1 MNKKNFPIF
10 ISLLIVSLFFTVV
23 FYYGYISLKHNNEKF
38 MSYNFYDA
46 EIDGDITADNIKKLK
61 EIDEIKLVGKVS
73 TKPESA
79 KYKNDLIAINYQD
92 QDINKMRK
100 VSDLV
105 DGRFAK
111 KDGEIVLS
119 KNIVNKNKLKLG
131 DKINIDF
138 GNRIVDDEVIDADST
153 LTDKESYQIIGHKEY
168 EIVGVYEEI
177 YNKYS
182 GISYGLTTKNDIK
195 AAKVYLKFNNFEEA
209 YKRIDELQNEVNRKL
224 DKSNNIVLNP
234 EIVEYYGVEY
244 DFPHNIIAN
253 STIIFAVVGS
263 IVLFVFFT
271 KNIFLVWE
279 LRKIKELSMYKSIG
293 TTDLQIYLLLLKE
306 GIFLSFS
313 PIILGHFLGYG
324 VILKLFRFLQYSQGT
339 GKFVSN
345 YFSPILTILVICI
358 TFLICA
364 LSIMKP
370 AKKISKISII
380 DGIKGNL
387 DFYKDKKRKKN
398 NIWRELKINNIQ
410 SIKSQR
416 YVSSVGIIIISVII
430 IIMGMIK
437 YQADYRYFYDGYNIL
452 VEYDSKKEKV
462 PKLLNQ
468 IKEEIPNQGSY
479 ISREKYV
486 QIRNNLEF
494 SKEFKDAGLDE
505 ILTKKMEKMGSDYLD
520 GALLVLEEKDFK
532 TLGGKKGDFI
542 LYNMTQKDPF
552 EPISKAQKI
561 PFFNNPAKIKIKFG
575 DNYENEIRISKTIS
589 DLGKFEH
596 RTMPN
601 EVKILTDFDT
611 FSKIMEVSSDAKSRT
626 YSYDLRMAVNKEET
640 NDVKS
645 YIEKFLREEI
655 SPSDKFS
662 ISTELDIKAD
672 NEKEQKSFEKL
683 IASIG
688 VIIFLLNVT
697 NGYSSINLSLMNRKK
712 EIGSLYSCGM
722 DTTELKNL
730 YQKEFIIEQ
739 LKSFVLAILISILV
753 MFVISKFSAS
763 FTLKNLLIYYDYKMF
778 LGFSLIVYGIDFLI
792 YYFSLKR
799 ILNKPTIE
807 LIRVI

>member
-46 EIDGDITADNIKKLK
+46 EIDGDLTADNIKKLK
-61 EIDEIKLVGKVS
+61 EIDEIKLVGKAS

-92 QDINKMRK
+92 QDINKMREF
-100 VSDLV
+100 SDLV

-153 LTDKESYQIIGHKEY
+153 LTDKESYQIIDRKEY
-168 EIVGVYEEI
+168 EIVGVYEDI

-195 AAKVYLKFNNFEEA
+195 AAKVYLKFNDFEDA

-224 DKSNNIVLNP
+224 GKSSNIVLNP
-234 EIVEYYGVEY
+234 ELVERYGVEY

-263 IVLFVFFT
+263 IALFVFFT

-306 GIFLSFS
+306 GIFLSFL

-345 YFSPILTILVICI
+345 YFSPILSILVIFI
-358 TFLICA
+358 TFLIVA

-452 VEYDSKKEKV
+452 VEYDSNKEEV

-468 IKEEIPNQGSY
+468 IKEEIPNQGAY

-486 QIRNNLEF
+486 QVKNNLDF
-494 SKEFKDAGLDE
+494 SKEFKDYVPDDILAKE
-505 ILTKKMEKMGSDYLD
+505 IGRDYLD
-520 GALLVLEEKDFK
+520 GSFIVLEEKDFK
-532 TLGGKKGDFI
+532 SLGGKKGEFI
-542 LYNMTQKDPF
+542 LYNMTQQDPL
-552 EPISKAQKI
+552 EPISKAKKI
-561 PFFNNPAKIKIKFG
+561 PLFSDPVKIKIKFAN
-575 DNYENEIRISKTIS
+575 DYETEIEISKTVS
-589 DLGKFEH
+589 DLGKFQH

-611 FSKIMEVSSDAKSRT
+611 FYRIMEVSNEAKST
-626 YSYDLRMAVNKEET
+626 NYSYDLRMAVNKEET

-683 IASIG
+683 IATIG

-722 DTTELKNL
+722 DTNELKNL

-739 LKSFVLAILISILV
+739 LKSFILAILISILV
-753 MFVISKFSAS
+753 MFVISKSSAS

>member
-46 EIDGDITADNIKKLK
+46 EIDGDLTADNIKKLK

-92 QDINKMRK
+92 QDINKMREF
-100 VSDLV
+100 SDLV

-153 LTDKESYQIIGHKEY
+153 LTDKESYQIIDRKEY
-168 EIVGVYEEI
+168 EIVGVYEDI

-195 AAKVYLKFNNFEEA
+195 AAKVYLKFNDFEDA
-209 YKRIDELQNEVNRKL
+209 YKRIDELQNEVNHKL
-224 DKSNNIVLNP
+224 GKSSNIVLNP
-234 EIVEYYGVEY
+234 ELVERYGVEY

-263 IVLFVFFT
+263 IALFVFFT

-306 GIFLSFS
+306 GIFLSFL

-345 YFSPILTILVICI
+345 YFSPILSILVIFI
-358 TFLICA
+358 TFLIVA

-452 VEYDSKKEKV
+452 VEYDSNKEEV

-468 IKEEIPNQGSY
+468 IKEEIPNQGAY

-486 QIRNNLEF
+486 QVKNNLDF
-494 SKEFKDAGLDE
+494 SKEFKDYVPDDILAKE
-505 ILTKKMEKMGSDYLD
+505 IGRDYLD
-520 GALLVLEEKDFK
+520 GSFIVLEEKDFK
-532 TLGGKKGDFI
+532 SLGGKKGEFI
-542 LYNMTQKDPF
+542 LYNMTQQDPL
-552 EPISKAQKI
+552 EPISKAKKI
-561 PFFNNPAKIKIKFG
+561 PLFSDPVKIKIKFAN
-575 DNYENEIRISKTIS
+575 DYETEIEISKTVS
-589 DLGKFEH
+589 DLGKFQH

-611 FSKIMEVSSDAKSRT
+611 FYRIMEVSNEAKST
-626 YSYDLRMAVNKEET
+626 NYSYDLRMAVNKEET

-683 IASIG
+683 IATIG

-722 DTTELKNL
+722 DTNELKNL

-739 LKSFVLAILISILV
+739 LKSFILAILISILV
-753 MFVISKFSAS
+753 MFVISKSSAS

>member
-46 EIDGDITADNIKKLK
+46 EIDGDLTADNIKKLK

-92 QDINKMRK
+92 QDINKMREF
-100 VSDLV
+100 SDLV

-153 LTDKESYQIIGHKEY
+153 LTDKESYRIIDHKEY
-168 EIVGVYEEI
+168 EIVGVYEDI

-195 AAKVYLKFNNFEEA
+195 AAKVYLKFNNFEDT

-224 DKSNNIVLNP
+224 GKNSNIVLNP
-234 EIVEYYGVEY
+234 ELVERYGVEY

-263 IVLFVFFT
+263 IALFMFFT

-306 GIFLSFS
+306 GIFLSFL

-345 YFSPILTILVICI
+345 YFSPILSILVIFI
-358 TFLICA
+358 TFLIVA
-364 LSIMKP
+364 LSIIKP
-370 AKKISKISII
+370 AKIISKISII

-452 VEYDSKKEKV
+452 VEYDSNKEEV

-468 IKEEIPNQGSY
+468 IKEEIPNQGAY

-486 QIRNNLEF
+486 QVKNNLDF
-494 SKEFKDAGLDE
+494 SKEFKDYVSDDILAKE
-505 ILTKKMEKMGSDYLD
+505 IGREYLD
-520 GALLVLEEKDFK
+520 GSFIVLEEKDFK
-532 TLGGKKGDFI
+532 SLGGKKGEFI
-542 LYNMTQKDPF
+542 LYNMTQQDPF
-552 EPISKAQKI
+552 EPILKAKKI
-561 PFFNNPAKIKIKFG
+561 PLFSDPVKIKIKFAN
-575 DNYENEIRISKTIS
+575 DYETEIEISKTVS
-589 DLGKFEH
+589 DLGKFQH

-611 FSKIMEVSSDAKSRT
+611 FYRIMEVSNDAKST
-626 YSYDLRMAVNKEET
+626 NYSYDLRMAVNKEET

-662 ISTELDIKAD
+662 IYTELDIKAD

-722 DTTELKNL
+722 DTNELKNL

-739 LKSFVLAILISILV
+739 LKSFVLAILISIVV
-753 MFVISKFSAS
+753 MFVITKSSAS

>member
-46 EIDGDITADNIKKLK
+46 EIDGDLTADNIKKLK

-92 QDINKMRK
+92 QDINKMREF
-100 VSDLV
+100 SDLV

-111 KDGEIVLS
+111 KEGEIVLS

-153 LTDKESYQIIGHKEY
+153 LTDKESYQIIDRKEY
-168 EIVGVYEEI
+168 EIVGVYEDI

-195 AAKVYLKFNNFEEA
+195 AAKVYLKFNDFEDA

-224 DKSNNIVLNP
+224 GKSSNIVLNP
-234 EIVEYYGVEY
+234 ELVERYGVEY

-263 IVLFVFFT
+263 IALFVFFT

-306 GIFLSFS
+306 GIFLSFL

-345 YFSPILTILVICI
+345 YFSPILSILVIFI
-358 TFLICA
+358 TFLIVA

-452 VEYDSKKEKV
+452 VEYDSNKEEV

-468 IKEEIPNQGSY
+468 IKEEIPNQGAY

-486 QIRNNLEF
+486 QVKNNLDF
-494 SKEFKDAGLDE
+494 SKEFKDYVPDDILAKE
-505 ILTKKMEKMGSDYLD
+505 IGRDYLD
-520 GALLVLEEKDFK
+520 GSFIVLEEKDFK
-532 TLGGKKGDFI
+532 SLGGKKGEFI
-542 LYNMTQKDPF
+542 LYNMTQQDPL
-552 EPISKAQKI
+552 EPISKAKKI
-561 PFFNNPAKIKIKFG
+561 PLFSDPVKIKIKFAN
-575 DNYENEIRISKTIS
+575 DYETEIEISKTVS
-589 DLGKFEH
+589 DLGKFQH

-611 FSKIMEVSSDAKSRT
+611 FYRIMEVSNEAKST
-626 YSYDLRMAVNKEET
+626 NYSYDLRMAVNKEET

-683 IASIG
+683 IATIG

-722 DTTELKNL
+722 DTNELKNL

-739 LKSFVLAILISILV
+739 LKSFILAILISILV
-753 MFVISKFSAS
+753 MFVISKSSAS

>member
-46 EIDGDITADNIKKLK
+46 EIDGDLTADNIKKLK

-92 QDINKMRK
+92 QDINKMREF
-100 VSDLV
+100 SDLV

-153 LTDKESYQIIGHKEY
+153 LTDKESYQIIDRKEY
-168 EIVGVYEEI
+168 EIVGVYEDI

-195 AAKVYLKFNNFEEA
+195 AAKVYLKFNDFEDA
-209 YKRIDELQNEVNRKL
+209 YKRIDELQNEVNPKL
-224 DKSNNIVLNP
+224 GKSSNIVLNP
-234 EIVEYYGVEY
+234 ELVERYGVEY

-263 IVLFVFFT
+263 IALFVFFT

-306 GIFLSFS
+306 GIFLSFL

-345 YFSPILTILVICI
+345 YFSPILSILVIFI
-358 TFLICA
+358 TFLIVA

-452 VEYDSKKEKV
+452 VEYDSNKEEV

-468 IKEEIPNQGSY
+468 IKEEIPNQGAY

-486 QIRNNLEF
+486 QVKNNLDF
-494 SKEFKDAGLDE
+494 SKEFKDYVPDDILAKE
-505 ILTKKMEKMGSDYLD
+505 IGRNYLD
-520 GALLVLEEKDFK
+520 GSFILLEEKDFK
-532 TLGGKKGDFI
+532 SLGGKKGEFI
-542 LYNMTQKDPF
+542 LYNMTQQDPL
-552 EPISKAQKI
+552 EPISKAKKI
-561 PFFNNPAKIKIKFG
+561 PLFSDPVKIKIKFAN
-575 DNYENEIRISKTIS
+575 DYETEIEISKTVS
-589 DLGKFEH
+589 DLGKFQH

-611 FSKIMEVSSDAKSRT
+611 FYRIMEVSNEAKST
-626 YSYDLRMAVNKEET
+626 NYSYDLRMAVNKEET

-683 IASIG
+683 IATIG

-722 DTTELKNL
+722 DTNELKNL

-739 LKSFVLAILISILV
+739 LKSFILAILISILV
-753 MFVISKFSAS
+753 MFVISKSSAS

>member
-46 EIDGDITADNIKKLK
+46 EIDGDLTADNIKKLK

-92 QDINKMRK
+92 QDINKMREF
-100 VSDLV
+100 SDLV

-153 LTDKESYQIIGHKEY
+153 LTDKESYRIIDHKEY
-168 EIVGVYEEI
+168 EIVGVYEDI

-195 AAKVYLKFNNFEEA
+195 AAKVYLKFNNFEDT

-224 DKSNNIVLNP
+224 GKNSNIVLNP
-234 EIVEYYGVEY
+234 ELVERYGVEY

-263 IVLFVFFT
+263 IALFMFFT

-306 GIFLSFS
+306 GIFLSFL

-345 YFSPILTILVICI
+345 YFSPILSILVIFI
-358 TFLICA
+358 TFLIVA
-364 LSIMKP
+364 LSIIKP

-452 VEYDSKKEKV
+452 VEYDSNKEEV

-468 IKEEIPNQGSY
+468 IKEEIPNQGAY

-486 QIRNNLEF
+486 QVKNNLDF
-494 SKEFKDAGLDE
+494 SKEFKDYVSDDILAKE
-505 ILTKKMEKMGSDYLD
+505 IGREYLD
-520 GALLVLEEKDFK
+520 GSFIVLEEKDFK
-532 TLGGKKGDFI
+532 SLGGKKGEFI
-542 LYNMTQKDPF
+542 LYNMTQQDPF
-552 EPISKAQKI
+552 EPILKAKKI
-561 PFFNNPAKIKIKFG
+561 PLFSDPVKIKIKFAN
-575 DNYENEIRISKTIS
+575 DYETEIEISKTVS
-589 DLGKFEH
+589 DLGKFQH

-611 FSKIMEVSSDAKSRT
+611 FYRIMEVSNDAKST
-626 YSYDLRMAVNKEET
+626 NYSYDLRMAVNKEET

-662 ISTELDIKAD
+662 IYTELDIKAD

-722 DTTELKNL
+722 DTNELKNL

-739 LKSFVLAILISILV
+739 LKSFVLAILISIVV
-753 MFVISKFSAS
+753 MFVITKSSAS

>member
-23 FYYGYISLKHNNEKF
+23 FYYGYISLKHNNERF

-46 EIDGDITADNIKKLK
+46 EIDGDLTADNIKKLK

-79 KYKNDLIAINYQD
+79 KYENDLIAINYQD
-92 QDINKMRK
+92 QDINKMREF
-100 VSDLV
+100 SDLV

-153 LTDKESYQIIGHKEY
+153 LTDKESYQIIDHKEY
-168 EIVGVYEEI
+168 EIVGVYEDI

-195 AAKVYLKFNNFEEA
+195 ATKVYLKFNNFEDT

-224 DKSNNIVLNP
+224 GKSSNIVLNP
-234 EIVEYYGVEY
+234 ELVERYGVEY
-244 DFPHNIIAN
+244 DFPHNILAN

-263 IVLFVFFT
+263 IALFVFFT

-306 GIFLSFS
+306 GIFLSFL

-345 YFSPILTILVICI
+345 YFSPILSILVIFI
-358 TFLICA
+358 TFLIVA
-364 LSIMKP
+364 LSIIKP

-452 VEYDSKKEKV
+452 VEYDSNKEEV
-462 PKLLNQ
+462 PRLLNQ
-468 IKEEIPNQGSY
+468 IKEEIPNQGAY

-486 QIRNNLEF
+486 QVKNNLDF
-494 SKEFKDAGLDE
+494 SKEFKDYVSDDILAKE
-505 ILTKKMEKMGSDYLD
+505 IGREYLD
-520 GALLVLEEKDFK
+520 GSFIVLEEKDFK
-532 TLGGKKGDFI
+532 SLGGKKGEFI
-542 LYNMTQKDPF
+542 LYNMTQQDPF
-552 EPISKAQKI
+552 EPVLKAKKI
-561 PFFNNPAKIKIKFG
+561 PLFSDPVKIKIKFAN
-575 DNYENEIRISKTIS
+575 DYETEIEISKTVS
-589 DLGKFEH
+589 DLGKFQH

-611 FSKIMEVSSDAKSRT
+611 FYRIMEVSNDAKST
-626 YSYDLRMAVNKEET
+626 NYSYDLRMAVNKEET

-655 SPSDKFS
+655 SPNDKFS

-722 DTTELKNL
+722 DTNELKNL

-739 LKSFVLAILISILV
+739 LKSFVLAILISIVV
-753 MFVISKFSAS
+753 MFVITKSSAS

>member
-23 FYYGYISLKHNNEKF
+23 FYYGYISLKHNNERF

-46 EIDGDITADNIKKLK
+46 EIDGDLTADNIKKLK

-79 KYKNDLIAINYQD
+79 KYENDLIAINYQD
-92 QDINKMRK
+92 QDINKMREF
-100 VSDLV
+100 SDLV

-153 LTDKESYQIIGHKEY
+153 LTDKESYQIIDHKEY
-168 EIVGVYEEI
+168 EIVGVYEDI

-195 AAKVYLKFNNFEEA
+195 ATKVYLKFNNFEDT

-224 DKSNNIVLNP
+224 GKSSNIVLNP
-234 EIVEYYGVEY
+234 ELVERYGLEY
-244 DFPHNIIAN
+244 DFPHNILAT

-263 IVLFVFFT
+263 IALFVFFT

-306 GIFLSFS
+306 GIFLSFL

-345 YFSPILTILVICI
+345 YFSPILSILVIFI
-358 TFLICA
+358 TFLIVA
-364 LSIMKP
+364 LSIIKP

-452 VEYDSKKEKV
+452 VEYDSNKEEV
-462 PKLLNQ
+462 PRLLNQ
-468 IKEEIPNQGSY
+468 IKEEIPNQGAY

-486 QIRNNLEF
+486 QVKNNLDF
-494 SKEFKDAGLDE
+494 SKEFKDYVSDDILAKE
-505 ILTKKMEKMGSDYLD
+505 IGREYLD
-520 GALLVLEEKDFK
+520 GSFIVLEEKDFK
-532 TLGGKKGDFI
+532 SLGGKKGEFI
-542 LYNMTQKDPF
+542 LYNMTQQDPF
-552 EPISKAQKI
+552 EPVLKAKKI
-561 PFFNNPAKIKIKFG
+561 PLFSDPVKIKIKFAN
-575 DNYENEIRISKTIS
+575 DYETEIEISKTVS
-589 DLGKFEH
+589 DLGKFQH

-611 FSKIMEVSSDAKSRT
+611 FYRIMEVSNDAKST
-626 YSYDLRMAVNKEET
+626 NYSYDLRMAVNKEET

-655 SPSDKFS
+655 SPNDKFS

-722 DTTELKNL
+722 DTNELKNL

-739 LKSFVLAILISILV
+739 LKSFVLAILISIVV
-753 MFVISKFSAS
+753 MFVITKSSAS

>member
-46 EIDGDITADNIKKLK
+46 EIDGDLTADNIKKLK
-61 EIDEIKLVGKVS
+61 EIDEIKLVGKAS

-92 QDINKMRK
+92 QDINKMREF
-100 VSDLV
+100 SDLV

-153 LTDKESYQIIGHKEY
+153 LTDKESYQIIDRKEY
-168 EIVGVYEEI
+168 EIVGVYEDI

-195 AAKVYLKFNNFEEA
+195 AAKVYLKFNDFEDA

-224 DKSNNIVLNP
+224 GKSSNIVLNP
-234 EIVEYYGVEY
+234 ELVERYGVEY

-263 IVLFVFFT
+263 IALFVFFT

-306 GIFLSFS
+306 GIFLSFL

-345 YFSPILTILVICI
+345 YFSPILSILVIFI
-358 TFLICA
+358 TFLIVA

-452 VEYDSKKEKV
+452 VEYDSNKEEV

-468 IKEEIPNQGSY
+468 IKEEIPNQGAY

-486 QIRNNLEF
+486 QVKNDLDF
-494 SKEFKDAGLDE
+494 SKEFKDYVPDDILAKE
-505 ILTKKMEKMGSDYLD
+505 IGRDYLD
-520 GALLVLEEKDFK
+520 GSFIVLEEKDFK
-532 TLGGKKGDFI
+532 SLGGKKGEFI
-542 LYNMTQKDPF
+542 LYNMTQQDPL
-552 EPISKAQKI
+552 EPISKAKKI
-561 PFFNNPAKIKIKFG
+561 PLFSDPVKIKIKFAN
-575 DNYENEIRISKTIS
+575 DYETEIEISKTVS
-589 DLGKFEH
+589 DLGKFQH

-611 FSKIMEVSSDAKSRT
+611 FYRIMEVSNEAKST
-626 YSYDLRMAVNKEET
+626 NYSYDLRMAVNKEET

-683 IASIG
+683 IATIG

-722 DTTELKNL
+722 DTNELKNL

-739 LKSFVLAILISILV
+739 LKSFILAILISILV
-753 MFVISKFSAS
+753 MFVISKSSAS

>member
-46 EIDGDITADNIKKLK
+46 EIDGDLTADNIKKLK

-92 QDINKMRK
+92 QDINKMREF
-100 VSDLV
+100 SDLV

-153 LTDKESYQIIGHKEY
+153 LTDKESYQIIDRKEY
-168 EIVGVYEEI
+168 EIVGVYEDI
-177 YNKYS
+177 YNKCS

-195 AAKVYLKFNNFEEA
+195 AAKVYLKFNDFEDA
-209 YKRIDELQNEVNRKL
+209 YKRIDELQNEVNPKL
-224 DKSNNIVLNP
+224 GKSSNIVLNP
-234 EIVEYYGVEY
+234 ELVERYGVEY

-263 IVLFVFFT
+263 IALFVFFT

-306 GIFLSFS
+306 GIFLSFL

-345 YFSPILTILVICI
+345 YFSPILSILVIFI
-358 TFLICA
+358 TFLIVA

-452 VEYDSKKEKV
+452 VEYDSNKEEV

-468 IKEEIPNQGSY
+468 IKEEIPNQGAY

-486 QIRNNLEF
+486 QVKNNLDF
-494 SKEFKDAGLDE
+494 SKEFKDYVPDDILAKE
-505 ILTKKMEKMGSDYLD
+505 IGRNYLD
-520 GALLVLEEKDFK
+520 GSFILLEEKDFK
-532 TLGGKKGDFI
+532 SLGGKKGEFI
-542 LYNMTQKDPF
+542 LYNMTQQDPL
-552 EPISKAQKI
+552 EPISKAKKI
-561 PFFNNPAKIKIKFG
+561 PLFSDPVKIKIKFAN
-575 DNYENEIRISKTIS
+575 DYETEIEISKTVS
-589 DLGKFEH
+589 DLGKFQH

-611 FSKIMEVSSDAKSRT
+611 FYRIMEVSNEAKST
-626 YSYDLRMAVNKEET
+626 NYSYDLRMAVNKEET

-683 IASIG
+683 IATIG

-722 DTTELKNL
+722 DTNELKNL

-739 LKSFVLAILISILV
+739 LKSFILAILISILV
-753 MFVISKFSAS
+753 MFVISKSSAS

>member
-46 EIDGDITADNIKKLK
+46 EIDGDLTADDIKKLK

-92 QDINKMRK
+92 QDINKMREF
-100 VSDLV
+100 SDLV

-153 LTDKESYQIIGHKEY
+153 LTDKESYQIIDRKEY
-168 EIVGVYEEI
+168 EIVGVYEDI

-195 AAKVYLKFNNFEEA
+195 AAKVYLKFNDFEDA

-224 DKSNNIVLNP
+224 GKSSNIVLNP
-234 EIVEYYGVEY
+234 ELVERYGVEY

-263 IVLFVFFT
+263 IALFVFFT

-306 GIFLSFS
+306 GIFLSFL

-345 YFSPILTILVICI
+345 YFSPILSILVIFI
-358 TFLICA
+358 TFLIVV

-452 VEYDSKKEKV
+452 VEYDSNKEEV

-468 IKEEIPNQGSY
+468 IKEEIPNQGAY

-486 QIRNNLEF
+486 QVKNNLDF
-494 SKEFKDAGLDE
+494 SKEFKDYVPDDILAKE
-505 ILTKKMEKMGSDYLD
+505 IGRDYLD
-520 GALLVLEEKDFK
+520 GSFIVLEEKDFK
-532 TLGGKKGDFI
+532 SLGGKKGEFI
-542 LYNMTQKDPF
+542 LYNMTQQDPL
-552 EPISKAQKI
+552 EPISKAKKI
-561 PFFNNPAKIKIKFG
+561 PLFSDPVKIKIKFAN
-575 DNYENEIRISKTIS
+575 DYETEIEISKTVS
-589 DLGKFEH
+589 DLGKFQH

-611 FSKIMEVSSDAKSRT
+611 FYRIMEVSNEAKST
-626 YSYDLRMAVNKEET
+626 NYSYDLRMAVNKEET

-683 IASIG
+683 IATIG

-722 DTTELKNL
+722 DTNELKNL

-739 LKSFVLAILISILV
+739 LKSFILAILISILV
-753 MFVISKFSAS
+753 MFVISKSSAS

-799 ILNKPTIE
+799 ILDRPTID
-807 LIRVI
+807 LIRTI

>member
-46 EIDGDITADNIKKLK
+46 EIDGDLTADNIKKLK

-79 KYKNDLIAINYQD
+79 KYKNDLIAINFQD
-92 QDINKMRK
+92 QDINKMREF
-100 VSDLV
+100 SDLV

-153 LTDKESYQIIGHKEY
+153 ITDKESYQIIDYKEY
-168 EIVGVYEEI
+168 EIVGVYEDI

-195 AAKVYLKFNNFEEA
+195 AAKVYLKFINFEDT

-224 DKSNNIVLNP
+224 GKSSNIVLNP
-234 EIVEYYGVEY
+234 ELVEHYGVEY
-244 DFPHNIIAN
+244 DFPHNILAN
-253 STIIFAVVGS
+253 STIIFAIVGS
-263 IVLFVFFT
+263 IALFVFFT

-279 LRKIKELSMYKSIG
+279 LRKIKELSMYQSIG
-293 TTDLQIYLLLLKE
+293 TTDLQIYLLLIKE
-306 GIFLSFS
+306 GLFLSFL
-313 PIILGHFLGYG
+313 PIILGHLLGYA
-324 VILKLFRFLQYSQGT
+324 VVLKLFRFLQYSQGT

-345 YFSPILTILVICI
+345 YFSPILSVLVIFI
-358 TFLICA
+358 TFLIVA
-364 LSIMKP
+364 FSIMKP

-452 VEYDSKKEKV
+452 VEYDSNKEEV

-468 IKEEIPNQGSY
+468 IKEEIPNQGAY

-486 QIRNNLEF
+486 QVKNNLDF
-494 SKEFKDAGLDE
+494 SKEFKDYVSDDILAKE
-505 ILTKKMEKMGSDYLD
+505 IGREYLD
-520 GALLVLEEKDFK
+520 GSFIVLEEKDFK
-532 TLGGKKGDFI
+532 SLGGKKGEFI
-542 LYNMTQKDPF
+542 LYNMTQQDPF
-552 EPISKAQKI
+552 EPISKAKKI
-561 PFFNNPAKIKIKFG
+561 PLFSDPVKIKIKFA
-575 DNYENEIRISKTIS
+575 NEYETEIEISKTVS
-589 DLGKFEH
+589 DLGKFQH

-611 FSKIMEVSSDAKSRT
+611 FSKIMEVSRDAKSRT

-655 SPSDKFS
+655 SANDKFN
-662 ISTELDIKAD
+662 ISTEQDIKAD

-722 DTTELKNL
+722 DTNELKNL

-753 MFVISKFSAS
+753 MFVISKSSAS
-763 FTLKNLLIYYDYKMF
+763 FTLKNLLIYYDYKIF

>member
-1 MNKKNFPIF
+1 
-10 ISLLIVSLFFTVV
+10 
-23 FYYGYISLKHNNEKF
+23 
-38 MSYNFYDA
+38 
-46 EIDGDITADNIKKLK
+46 
-61 EIDEIKLVGKVS
+61 
-73 TKPESA
+73 
-79 KYKNDLIAINYQD
+79 
-92 QDINKMRK
+92 
-100 VSDLV
+100 
-105 DGRFAK
+105 
-111 KDGEIVLS
+111 
-119 KNIVNKNKLKLG
+119 
-131 DKINIDF
+131 
-138 GNRIVDDEVIDADST
+138 
-153 LTDKESYQIIGHKEY
+153 
-168 EIVGVYEEI
+168 
-177 YNKYS
+177 
-182 GISYGLTTKNDIK
+182 
-195 AAKVYLKFNNFEEA
+195 
-209 YKRIDELQNEVNRKL
+209 
-224 DKSNNIVLNP
+224 
-234 EIVEYYGVEY
+234 
-244 DFPHNIIAN
+244 
-253 STIIFAVVGS
+253 
-263 IVLFVFFT
+263 
-271 KNIFLVWE
+271 
-279 LRKIKELSMYKSIG
+279 MYKSIG

-306 GIFLSFS
+306 GIFLSFL

-345 YFSPILTILVICI
+345 YFSPILSILVIFI
-358 TFLICA
+358 TFLIVA

-387 DFYKDKKRKKN
+387 DFYKDK
-398 NIWRELKINNIQ
+398 INNIQ

-416 YVSSVGIIIISVII
+416 YVSSVGIIIISVIT

-452 VEYDSKKEKV
+452 VEYDSNKEEV

-468 IKEEIPNQGSY
+468 IKEEIPNQGAY

-486 QIRNNLEF
+486 QVKNNLEF
-494 SKEFKDAGLDE
+494 SKEFKDAGFDE

-611 FSKIMEVSSDAKSRT
+611 FSKIMEVSSDEKSRT

-683 IASIG
+683 IASLV

-722 DTTELKNL
+722 DTNELKNL

-739 LKSFVLAILISILV
+739 
-753 MFVISKFSAS
+753 
-763 FTLKNLLIYYDYKMF
+763 
-778 LGFSLIVYGIDFLI
+778 
-792 YYFSLKR
+792 
-799 ILNKPTIE
+799 
-807 LIRVI
+807 

>member
-1 MNKKNFPIF
+1 M
-10 ISLLIVSLFFTVV
+10 
-23 FYYGYISLKHNNEKF
+23 
-38 MSYNFYDA
+38 
-46 EIDGDITADNIKKLK
+46 
-61 EIDEIKLVGKVS
+61 
-73 TKPESA
+73 
-79 KYKNDLIAINYQD
+79 
-92 QDINKMRK
+92 
-100 VSDLV
+100 
-105 DGRFAK
+105 
-111 KDGEIVLS
+111 
-119 KNIVNKNKLKLG
+119 
-131 DKINIDF
+131 
-138 GNRIVDDEVIDADST
+138 
-153 LTDKESYQIIGHKEY
+153 
-168 EIVGVYEEI
+168 
-177 YNKYS
+177 
-182 GISYGLTTKNDIK
+182 
-195 AAKVYLKFNNFEEA
+195 KFNNFEDT

-224 DKSNNIVLNP
+224 GKSSNIVLNP
-234 EIVEYYGVEY
+234 ELVERYGVKY

-263 IVLFVFFT
+263 IALFVFFT

-306 GIFLSFS
+306 GLFLSFL

-345 YFSPILTILVICI
+345 YFSTILSILVIFI
-358 TFLICA
+358 TFLIVA
-364 LSIMKP
+364 FSIMKP
-370 AKKISKISII
+370 AKKIAKISII

-452 VEYDSKKEKV
+452 VEYDSNKEEV

-468 IKEEIPNQGSY
+468 IKEKIPNQGAY

-486 QIRNNLEF
+486 QVKNNLDF
-494 SKEFKDAGLDE
+494 SKEFKDYVSDD
-505 ILTKKMEKMGSDYLD
+505 ILAKETGREYLD
-520 GALLVLEEKDFK
+520 GSFIVLEEKDFK
-532 TLGGKKGDFI
+532 SLGGKKGEFI
-542 LYNMTQKDPF
+542 LYNMTQQDPF
-552 EPISKAQKI
+552 EPISNAKKI
-561 PFFNNPAKIKIKFG
+561 PLFSDPVKIKIKF
-575 DNYENEIRISKTIS
+575 DNDYETEIEISKTVS
-589 DLGKFEH
+589 DLGKFQH

-611 FSKIMEVSSDAKSRT
+611 FYRIMEVSNEAKST
-626 YSYDLRMAVNKEET
+626 NYSYDLRMAVNKEET

-683 IASIG
+683 IATIG

-722 DTTELKNL
+722 DTNELKNL

-739 LKSFVLAILISILV
+739 LKSFILAILISILV
-753 MFVISKFSAS
+753 MFVISKSSAS

>member
-23 FYYGYISLKHNNEKF
+23 FYYGYISLKHNNERF

-46 EIDGDITADNIKKLK
+46 EIDGDLTADNIKKLK

-79 KYKNDLIAINYQD
+79 KYENDLIAINYQD
-92 QDINKMRK
+92 QDINKMREF
-100 VSDLV
+100 SDLV

-153 LTDKESYQIIGHKEY
+153 LTDKESYQIIDHKEY
-168 EIVGVYEEI
+168 EIVGVYEDI

-195 AAKVYLKFNNFEEA
+195 ATKVYLKFNNFEDT

-224 DKSNNIVLNP
+224 GKSSNIVLNP
-234 EIVEYYGVEY
+234 ELVERYGVEY
-244 DFPHNIIAN
+244 DFPHNILAN

-263 IVLFVFFT
+263 IALFVFFT

-306 GIFLSFS
+306 GIFLSFL

-345 YFSPILTILVICI
+345 YFSPILSILVIFI
-358 TFLICA
+358 TFLIVA
-364 LSIMKP
+364 LSIIKP

-452 VEYDSKKEKV
+452 VEYDSNKEEV
-462 PKLLNQ
+462 PRLLNQ
-468 IKEEIPNQGSY
+468 IKEEIPNQGAY

-486 QIRNNLEF
+486 QVKNNLDF
-494 SKEFKDAGLDE
+494 SKEFKDYVSDDILAKE
-505 ILTKKMEKMGSDYLD
+505 IGREYLD
-520 GALLVLEEKDFK
+520 GSFIVLEEKDFK
-532 TLGGKKGDFI
+532 SLGGKKGEFI
-542 LYNMTQKDPF
+542 LYNMTQQDPF
-552 EPISKAQKI
+552 EPVLKAKKI
-561 PFFNNPAKIKIKFG
+561 PLFSDPVKIKIKFAN
-575 DNYENEIRISKTIS
+575 DYETEIEISKTVS
-589 DLGKFEH
+589 DLGKFQH

-611 FSKIMEVSSDAKSRT
+611 FYRIMEVSNDAKST
-626 YSYDLRMAVNKEET
+626 NYSYDLRMAVNKEET

-655 SPSDKFS
+655 SPNDKFS

-683 IASIG
+683 IASLV

-722 DTTELKNL
+722 DTNELKNL

-753 MFVISKFSAS
+753 MFVISKSSAS
-763 FTLKNLLIYYDYKMF
+763 FTLKNLLIYYDYKIF

>member
-46 EIDGDITADNIKKLK
+46 EIDGDLTADNIKKLK

-92 QDINKMRK
+92 QDINKMREF
-100 VSDLV
+100 SDLV

-153 LTDKESYQIIGHKEY
+153 LTDKESYQIIDRKEY
-168 EIVGVYEEI
+168 EIVGVYEDI

-195 AAKVYLKFNNFEEA
+195 AAKVYLKFNDFEDA

-224 DKSNNIVLNP
+224 GKSSNIVLNP
-234 EIVEYYGVEY
+234 ELVERYGVEY

-263 IVLFVFFT
+263 IALFVFFT

-306 GIFLSFS
+306 GIFLSFL

-345 YFSPILTILVICI
+345 YFSPILSILVIFI
-358 TFLICA
+358 TFLIVA

-430 IIMGMIK
+430 IIMGIIK

-452 VEYDSKKEKV
+452 VEYDSNKEEV

-468 IKEEIPNQGSY
+468 IKEEIPNQGAY

-486 QIRNNLEF
+486 QVKNNLDF
-494 SKEFKDAGLDE
+494 SKEFKDYVPDDILAKE
-505 ILTKKMEKMGSDYLD
+505 IGRDYLD
-520 GALLVLEEKDFK
+520 GSFIVLEEKDFK
-532 TLGGKKGDFI
+532 SLGGKKGEFI
-542 LYNMTQKDPF
+542 LYNMTQQDSL
-552 EPISKAQKI
+552 EPISKAKKI
-561 PFFNNPAKIKIKFG
+561 PLFSDPVKIKIKFAN
-575 DNYENEIRISKTIS
+575 DYETEIEISKTVS
-589 DLGKFEH
+589 DLGKFQH

-611 FSKIMEVSSDAKSRT
+611 FYRIMEVSNEAKST
-626 YSYDLRMAVNKEET
+626 NYSYDLRMAVNKEET

-683 IASIG
+683 IATIG

-722 DTTELKNL
+722 DTNELKNL

-739 LKSFVLAILISILV
+739 LKSFILAILISILV
-753 MFVISKFSAS
+753 MFVISKSSAS

>member
-46 EIDGDITADNIKKLK
+46 EIDGDLTADNIKKLK

-92 QDINKMRK
+92 QDINKMREF
-100 VSDLV
+100 SDLV

-153 LTDKESYQIIGHKEY
+153 LTDKESYQIIDRKEY
-168 EIVGVYEEI
+168 EIVGVYEDI

-195 AAKVYLKFNNFEEA
+195 AAKVYLKFNDFEDA
-209 YKRIDELQNEVNRKL
+209 YKRIDELQNEVNPKL
-224 DKSNNIVLNP
+224 GKSSNIVLNP
-234 EIVEYYGVEY
+234 ELVERYGVEY

-263 IVLFVFFT
+263 IALFVFFT

-306 GIFLSFS
+306 GIFLSFL

-345 YFSPILTILVICI
+345 YFSPILSILVIFI
-358 TFLICA
+358 TFLIVA

-452 VEYDSKKEKV
+452 VEYDSNKEEV

-468 IKEEIPNQGSY
+468 IKEEIPNQGAY

-486 QIRNNLEF
+486 QVKNNLDF
-494 SKEFKDAGLDE
+494 SKEFKDYVSDDILAKE
-505 ILTKKMEKMGSDYLD
+505 IGRNYLD
-520 GALLVLEEKDFK
+520 GSFILLEEKDFK
-532 TLGGKKGDFI
+532 SLGGKKGEFI
-542 LYNMTQKDPF
+542 LYNMTQQDPL
-552 EPISKAQKI
+552 EPISKAKKI
-561 PFFNNPAKIKIKFG
+561 PLFSDPVKIKIKFAN
-575 DNYENEIRISKTIS
+575 DYETEIEISKTVS
-589 DLGKFEH
+589 DLGKFQH

-611 FSKIMEVSSDAKSRT
+611 FYRIMEVSNEAKST
-626 YSYDLRMAVNKEET
+626 NYSYDLRMAVNKEET

-683 IASIG
+683 IATIG

-722 DTTELKNL
+722 DTNELKNL

-739 LKSFVLAILISILV
+739 LKSFILAILISILV
-753 MFVISKFSAS
+753 MFVISKSSAS

>member
-46 EIDGDITADNIKKLK
+46 EIDGDLTADNIKKLK

-79 KYKNDLIAINYQD
+79 KYKNDLIAINFQD
-92 QDINKMRK
+92 QDINKMREF
-100 VSDLV
+100 SDLV

-153 LTDKESYQIIGHKEY
+153 LTDKESYRIIDHKEY
-168 EIVGVYEEI
+168 EIVGVYEDI

-195 AAKVYLKFNNFEEA
+195 AAKVYLKFNNFEDT

-224 DKSNNIVLNP
+224 GKSSNIVLNP
-234 EIVEYYGVEY
+234 ELVERYGVEY
-244 DFPHNIIAN
+244 DFPHNILAN

-263 IVLFVFFT
+263 IALFVFFT

-306 GIFLSFS
+306 GIFLSFL

-345 YFSPILTILVICI
+345 YFSPILSILVIFI
-358 TFLICA
+358 TLLIVA
-364 LSIMKP
+364 FSIMKP

-387 DFYKDKKRKKN
+387 DFYKDKKLKKN

-452 VEYDSKKEKV
+452 VEYDSNKEEV

-468 IKEEIPNQGSY
+468 IKEEIPNQGAY

-486 QIRNNLEF
+486 QVKNNLDF
-494 SKEFKDAGLDE
+494 SKEFKDYVSDDVLAKE
-505 ILTKKMEKMGSDYLD
+505 IGREYLD
-520 GALLVLEEKDFK
+520 GSFLVLEYKDFK
-532 TLGGKKGDFI
+532 SLGGKKGEFI
-542 LYNMTQKDPF
+542 LYNMTQQDPF
-552 EPISKAQKI
+552 EPISKAKKI
-561 PFFNNPAKIKIKFG
+561 PLFRDPVKIKIKFAN
-575 DNYENEIRISKTIS
+575 DYETEIEISKTVS
-589 DLGKFEH
+589 DLGKFQH

-611 FSKIMEVSSDAKSRT
+611 FYRIMEASNDAKST
-626 YSYDLRMAVNKEET
+626 KYSYDLRMAVNKEET

-753 MFVISKFSAS
+753 MFVISKSLAS

>member
-46 EIDGDITADNIKKLK
+46 EIDGDLTADNIKKLK

-79 KYKNDLIAINYQD
+79 KYENDLIAINYQD
-92 QDINKMRK
+92 QDINKMREF
-100 VSDLV
+100 SDLV

-153 LTDKESYQIIGHKEY
+153 LTDKESYQIIDHKEY
-168 EIVGVYEEI
+168 EIVGVYEDI

-182 GISYGLTTKNDIK
+182 GISFGLTTKNDIK
-195 AAKVYLKFNNFEEA
+195 AAKVYLKFNNFEDT

-224 DKSNNIVLNP
+224 GKSSNIVLNP
-234 EIVEYYGVEY
+234 ELVERYGVEY
-244 DFPHNIIAN
+244 DFPHNILAN

-263 IVLFVFFT
+263 IALFVFFT

-293 TTDLQIYLLLLKE
+293 TTDLQIYLLILKE
-306 GIFLSFS
+306 GIFLSFL

-345 YFSPILTILVICI
+345 YFSPILSILVIFI
-358 TFLICA
+358 TFLIVA
-364 LSIMKP
+364 LSIIKP

-452 VEYDSKKEKV
+452 VEYDSNKEEV

-468 IKEEIPNQGSY
+468 IKEEIPNQGAY

-486 QIRNNLEF
+486 QVKNNLDF
-494 SKEFKDAGLDE
+494 SKEFKDYVSDDILAKE
-505 ILTKKMEKMGSDYLD
+505 IGREYLD
-520 GALLVLEEKDFK
+520 GSFIVLEEKDFK
-532 TLGGKKGDFI
+532 SLGGKKGEFI

-561 PFFNNPAKIKIKFG
+561 QFFNNPAKIKIKFG

-611 FSKIMEVSSDAKSRT
+611 FYRIMEVSNDAKST
-626 YSYDLRMAVNKEET
+626 NYSYDLRMAVNKEET

-655 SPSDKFS
+655 SPNDKFS

-722 DTTELKNL
+722 DTNELKNL

-739 LKSFVLAILISILV
+739 LKSFVLVILISIVV
-753 MFVISKFSAS
+753 MFVITKSSAS

>member
-23 FYYGYISLKHNNEKF
+23 FYYGYISLKHNNERF

-46 EIDGDITADNIKKLK
+46 EIDGDLTADNIKKLK

-79 KYKNDLIAINYQD
+79 KYENDLIAINYQD
-92 QDINKMRK
+92 QDINKMREF
-100 VSDLV
+100 SDLV

-153 LTDKESYQIIGHKEY
+153 LTDKESYQIIDHKEY
-168 EIVGVYEEI
+168 EIVGVHEDI

-195 AAKVYLKFNNFEEA
+195 AAKVYLKFNNFEDT

-224 DKSNNIVLNP
+224 GKSSNIVLNP
-234 EIVEYYGVEY
+234 ELVERYGVEY
-244 DFPHNIIAN
+244 DFPHNILAN

-263 IVLFVFFT
+263 IALFVFFT

-306 GIFLSFS
+306 GIFLSFL

-345 YFSPILTILVICI
+345 YFSPILSILVIFI
-358 TFLICA
+358 TFLIVA
-364 LSIMKP
+364 LSIIKP

-452 VEYDSKKEKV
+452 VEYDSNKEEV
-462 PKLLNQ
+462 PRLLNQ
-468 IKEEIPNQGSY
+468 IKEEIPNQGAY

-486 QIRNNLEF
+486 QVKNNLDF
-494 SKEFKDAGLDE
+494 SKEFKDYVSDDILAKE
-505 ILTKKMEKMGSDYLD
+505 IGREYLD
-520 GALLVLEEKDFK
+520 GSFIVLEEKDFK
-532 TLGGKKGDFI
+532 SLGGKKGEFI
-542 LYNMTQKDPF
+542 LYNMTQQDPF
-552 EPISKAQKI
+552 EPVLKAKKI
-561 PFFNNPAKIKIKFG
+561 PLFSDPVKIKIKFAN
-575 DNYENEIRISKTIS
+575 DYETEIEISKTVS
-589 DLGKFEH
+589 DLGKFQH

-611 FSKIMEVSSDAKSRT
+611 FYRIMEVSNDAKST
-626 YSYDLRMAVNKEET
+626 NYSYDLRMAVNKEET

-655 SPSDKFS
+655 SPNDKFS

-722 DTTELKNL
+722 DTNELKNL

-739 LKSFVLAILISILV
+739 LKSFVLAILISIVV
-753 MFVISKFSAS
+753 MFVITKSSAS

>member
-46 EIDGDITADNIKKLK
+46 EIDGDLTADNIKKLK

-92 QDINKMRK
+92 QDINKMREF
-100 VSDLV
+100 SDLV

-153 LTDKESYQIIGHKEY
+153 LTDKESYQIIDRKEY
-168 EIVGVYEEI
+168 EIVGVYEDI

-195 AAKVYLKFNNFEEA
+195 AAKVYFKFNDFEDA

-224 DKSNNIVLNP
+224 GKSSNIVLNP
-234 EIVEYYGVEY
+234 ELVERYGVEY

-263 IVLFVFFT
+263 IALFVFFT

-306 GIFLSFS
+306 GIFLSFL

-345 YFSPILTILVICI
+345 YFSPILSILVIFI
-358 TFLICA
+358 TFLIVA

-370 AKKISKISII
+370 AKKIAKISII

-452 VEYDSKKEKV
+452 VEYDSNKEEV

-468 IKEEIPNQGSY
+468 IKEKIPNQGAY

-486 QIRNNLEF
+486 QVKNNLDF
-494 SKEFKDAGLDE
+494 SKEFKDYVPDDILAKE
-505 ILTKKMEKMGSDYLD
+505 IGRDYLD
-520 GALLVLEEKDFK
+520 GSFIVLEEKDFK
-532 TLGGKKGDFI
+532 SLGGKKGEFI
-542 LYNMTQKDPF
+542 LYNMTQQDSL
-552 EPISKAQKI
+552 EPISKAKKI
-561 PFFNNPAKIKIKFG
+561 PLFSDPVKIKIKFAN
-575 DNYENEIRISKTIS
+575 DYETEIEISKTVS
-589 DLGKFEH
+589 DLGKFQH

-611 FSKIMEVSSDAKSRT
+611 FYRIMEVSNEAKST
-626 YSYDLRMAVNKEET
+626 NYSYDLRMAVNKEET

-662 ISTELDIKAD
+662 ISTEQDIKAD

-683 IASIG
+683 IATIG

-722 DTTELKNL
+722 DTNELKNL

-739 LKSFVLAILISILV
+739 LKSFILAILISILV
-753 MFVISKFSAS
+753 MFVISKSSAS

>member
-46 EIDGDITADNIKKLK
+46 EIDGDLTADNIKKLK
-61 EIDEIKLVGKVS
+61 EIDEIKLVGKAS

-92 QDINKMRK
+92 QDINKMREF
-100 VSDLV
+100 SDLV

-153 LTDKESYQIIGHKEY
+153 LTDKESYQIIDRKEY
-168 EIVGVYEEI
+168 EIVGVYEDI

-195 AAKVYLKFNNFEEA
+195 AAKVYLKFNDFEDA

-224 DKSNNIVLNP
+224 GKSSNIVLNP
-234 EIVEYYGVEY
+234 ELVERYGVEY

-263 IVLFVFFT
+263 IALFVFFT

-306 GIFLSFS
+306 GTFLSFL

-345 YFSPILTILVICI
+345 YFSPILSILVIFI
-358 TFLICA
+358 TFLIVA

-452 VEYDSKKEKV
+452 VEYDSNKEEV

-468 IKEEIPNQGSY
+468 IKEEIPNQGAY

-486 QIRNNLEF
+486 QVKNNLDF
-494 SKEFKDAGLDE
+494 SKEFKDYVPDDILAKE
-505 ILTKKMEKMGSDYLD
+505 IGRDYLD
-520 GALLVLEEKDFK
+520 GSFIVLEEKDFK
-532 TLGGKKGDFI
+532 SLGGKKGEFI
-542 LYNMTQKDPF
+542 LYNMTQQDPL
-552 EPISKAQKI
+552 EPISKAKKI
-561 PFFNNPAKIKIKFG
+561 PLFSDPVKIKIKFAN
-575 DNYENEIRISKTIS
+575 DYETEIEISKTVS
-589 DLGKFEH
+589 DLGKFQH

-611 FSKIMEVSSDAKSRT
+611 FYRIMEVSNEAKST
-626 YSYDLRMAVNKEET
+626 NYSYDLRMAVNKEET

-683 IASIG
+683 IATIG

-722 DTTELKNL
+722 DTNELKNL

-739 LKSFVLAILISILV
+739 LKSFILAILISILV
-753 MFVISKFSAS
+753 MFVISKSSAS

>member
-46 EIDGDITADNIKKLK
+46 EIDGDLTADNIKKLK
-61 EIDEIKLVGKVS
+61 EIDEIKLVGKAS

-92 QDINKMRK
+92 QDINKMREF
-100 VSDLV
+100 SDLV

-153 LTDKESYQIIGHKEY
+153 LTDKESYQIIDRKEY
-168 EIVGVYEEI
+168 EIVGVYEDI

-195 AAKVYLKFNNFEEA
+195 AAKVYLKFNDFEDA

-224 DKSNNIVLNP
+224 GKSSNIVLNP
-234 EIVEYYGVEY
+234 ELVERYGVEY

-263 IVLFVFFT
+263 IALFVFFT

-306 GIFLSFS
+306 GIFLSFL

-345 YFSPILTILVICI
+345 YFSPILSILVIFI
-358 TFLICA
+358 TFLIVA

-452 VEYDSKKEKV
+452 VEYDSNKEEV

-468 IKEEIPNQGSY
+468 IKEEIPNQGAY

-486 QIRNNLEF
+486 QVKNNLDF
-494 SKEFKDAGLDE
+494 SKEFKDYVPDDILAKE
-505 ILTKKMEKMGSDYLD
+505 IGRDYLD
-520 GALLVLEEKDFK
+520 GSFIVLEEKDFK
-532 TLGGKKGDFI
+532 SLGGKKGEFI
-542 LYNMTQKDPF
+542 LYNMTQQDPL
-552 EPISKAQKI
+552 EPISKAKKI
-561 PFFNNPAKIKIKFG
+561 PLFSVPVKIKIKFAN
-575 DNYENEIRISKTIS
+575 DYETEIEISKTVS
-589 DLGKFEH
+589 DLGKFQH

-611 FSKIMEVSSDAKSRT
+611 FYRIMEVSNEAKST
-626 YSYDLRMAVNKEET
+626 NYSYDLRMAVNKEET

-683 IASIG
+683 IATIG

-722 DTTELKNL
+722 DTNELKNL

-739 LKSFVLAILISILV
+739 LKSFILAILISILV
-753 MFVISKFSAS
+753 MFVISKSSAS